1 MNNISYSE
9 HMKQSFLIF
18 CVITVFCGLLSGCK
32 TVREI
37 PYLQNSAE
45 YRNDDN
51 SHLYDMTI
59 KPKDEL
65 FIFVQSS
72 NGEAAAVFNTYEGV
86 PYDTRN
92 PRLFGGRTLHTY
104 KVENDGNI
112 NFPLVGAI
120 HVAGLTIDQANDH
133 IKGKIAKYFTNDIDY
148 SVHTYITNY
157 DVTVMGEVKRPNT
170 FNIANN
176 KVNVLEALAMAGD
189 MTIYGLRTNVKLLRE
204 LPNGEYEIHQLDLTD
219 ANLLNSPYYY
229 MHQRDILYVEPNS
242 VQAQNAK
249 VSETTRLWV
258 RGASIVISLGSLL
271 YRVLE

>member
-1 MNNISYSE
+1 MR
-9 HMKQSFLIF
+9 QSFLIF
-18 CVITVFCGLLSGCK
+18 CVVTVCCGLFSSCK

-51 SHLYDMTI
+51 IRLYDMTI

-72 NGEAAAVFNTYEGV
+72 NGDAAAVFNAFEGV
-86 PYDTRN
+86 PFDTKN
-92 PRLFGGRTLHTY
+92 PRVIGGRSMHTY

-112 NFPLVGAI
+112 VFPQIGSI
-120 HVAGLTIDQANDH
+120 HVAGLTIDQTNDF
-133 IKGKIAKYFTNDIDY
+133 IKGKIAGYFTDGTDY
-148 SVHTYITNY
+148 SVHTYINNY
-157 DVTVMGEVKRPNT
+157 DITVMGEVKRPNT
-170 FNIANN
+170 FTIASN

-258 RGASIVISLGSLL
+258 RGAAIVISLGSLL

>member
-1 MNNISYSE
+1 
-9 HMKQSFLIF
+9 MKQSFLIF
-18 CVITVFCGLLSGCK
+18 CVITTFCGLLSSCK

-51 SHLYDMTI
+51 IHLYDMTI

-65 FIFVQSS
+65 FVFVQSS
-72 NGEAAAVFNTYEGV
+72 NAEAAAVFNSYEGV

-92 PRLFGGRTLHTY
+92 PRIYGGGTFHTY
-104 KVENDGNI
+104 KVENDGSI
-112 NFPLVGAI
+112 KFPLVGDI
-120 HVAGLTIDQANDH
+120 HVVGFTIDQASDY
-133 IKGKIAKYFTNDIDY
+133 IKGKIANYFTEDVDY
-148 SVHTYITNY
+148 SVHTYIKNY
-157 DVTVMGEVKRPNT
+157 DITVMGEVKRPNT
-170 FNIANN
+170 FNIASN

-229 MHQRDILYVEPNS
+229 MHQRDILYVEPNN

-249 VSETTRLWV
+249 VSQTTRLWV
-258 RGASIVISLGSLL
+258 RGAAIVISLGSLL

>member
-1 MNNISYSE
+1 
-9 HMKQSFLIF
+9 MKQSFFIF
-18 CVITVFCGLLSGCK
+18 CVITVFCGLLSSCI

-51 SHLYDMTI
+51 IHLYDMTI

-72 NGEAAAVFNTYEGV
+72 NQEAAAAFNSFESY
-86 PYDTRN
+86 PLDTRN
-92 PRLFGGRTLHTY
+92 PRVHGGRKIHTFR
-104 KVENDGNI
+104 VENDGNI

-120 HVAGLTIDQANDH
+120 QVAGLTIDQASDY
-133 IKGKIAKYFTNDIDY
+133 IKKKIASYFTANTDY
-148 SVHTYITNY
+148 SVHTYINNY
-157 DVTVMGEVKRPNT
+157 DITVMGEVKRPNT
-170 FNIANN
+170 FTIASN

-229 MHQRDILYVEPNS
+229 MHQRDILYVEPNN
-242 VQAQNAK
+242 VQAQDAK
-249 VSETTRLWV
+249 VSQTTRLWV
-258 RGASIVISLGSLL
+258 RGAAIVISLGSLL
-271 YRVLE
+271 YRVLD